1 MSFGW
6 RRRILAANKE
16 VAMIHTGRLGR
27 FVLIPGVIYLVILVA
42 VSAGAAVAFRDL
54 YSERPYDALATLSE
68 EYRSFLRIG
77 GAGLALYIGIW
88 AGAFG
93 AWRKNP
99 WHGLAI
105 LAAGTAATLLALS
118 PLPWVRFPFDRY
130 AAPAAW
136 IFGSAVPL
144 LFGWAVAT
152 VAGLQARQAR
162 E

>member
-1 MSFGW
+1 MT
-6 RRRILAANKE
+6 RTEKTR
-16 VAMIHTGRLGR
+16 R

-42 VSAGAAVAFRDL
+42 VSAGAAIAFRDL

-68 EYRSFLRIG
+68 AYRRFLRIG

-88 AGAFG
+88 AGVLG
-93 AWRKNP
+93 AWRRNL
-99 WHGLAI
+99 WHGLAL
-105 LAAGTAATLLALS
+105 LAAGTATTLLALS

-136 IFGSAVPL
+136 ILGNAVPL
-144 LFGWAVAT
+144 VIGWAVAT
-152 VAGLQARQAR
+152 AAGLRARRAL